1 MAEPRFVHLRVH
13 SDYSMIDGLAKIGP
27 LVKRAAA
34 LGMPALAVTD
44 FTNLCGLVKFYG
56 SAHGAGIK
64 PIIGA
69 DFCVQSDMLGDE
81 LAQLTVLAKN
91 NQGYQN
97 LTLLISE
104 AYQRGYGPAGPTI
117 DRDWLI
123 KHREGL
129 ILLSGGRMGDVGKFL
144 VRGNQSLVD
153 QCLDFYQEYFPD
165 SYYLELIRTGRPD
178 EENYLHAA
186 VALAT
191 ARSLPVV
198 ATNDVRFIDE
208 SDFDAHE
215 IRVAI
220 HDGFTLVD
228 PKRPKNYSPQQF
240 MRDEEQ
246 MCELF
251 ADIPEALINSV
262 EIAKRCNVTIRL
274 GEYFLPQFPTG
285 DMSTEDFLVEKSR
298 QGLEERLEFL
308 FPDPEV
314 RAQKRPEYDERL
326 DIELK
331 VINQMGFPGYFLI
344 VMEFIQWS
352 KDNGVPVGP
361 GRGSGAGSL
370 VAYAL
375 KITDLDPLEF
385 DLLFERFLNPERVSM
400 PDFDVDFCMEK
411 RDLVIEHVAE
421 MYGRD
426 AVSQIITFG
435 TMAAKAVIRDVGR
448 VLGHPYGFVDRI
460 SKLVPPEPGMTLEKA
475 FEAEP
480 QFAEIYEADE
490 EVRALIDMARKLEGV
505 TRNAGKHAGG
515 VVIAPT
521 KITDFAPLYCDAE
534 GNNPVTQFDKNDV
547 EYAGLVK
554 FDFLGLRTLTIIN
567 WALEMINAR
576 RAKTGLEPIDIA
588 SIPLEDK
595 KASIC
600 CNARKRRQYF
610 SLNPAE

>member
-1 MAEPRFVHLRVH
+1 MAEPRFIHLRVH
-13 SDYSMIDGLAKIGP
+13 SDYSMIDGLAKTAP

-34 LGMPALAVTD
+34 LAMPALAITD

-69 DFCVQSDMLGDE
+69 DFHVQSEELGDE
-81 LAQLTVLAKN
+81 LAQLTVLASN
-91 NQGYQN
+91 NEGYQN
-97 LTLLISE
+97 LTLLISR
-104 AYQRGYGPAGPTI
+104 AYQRGYGAAGPTI

-123 KHREGL
+123 EHREGL
-129 ILLSGGRMGDVGKFL
+129 ILLSGARQGDVGKFL
-144 VRGNQSLVD
+144 LRGNQAQVD
-153 QCLDFYQEYFPD
+153 QCLDFYQQHFPD
-165 SYYLELIRTGRPD
+165 CYYLELIRTGRPD

-191 ARSLPVV
+191 ERGLPVV
-198 ATNDVRFIDE
+198 ATNDVRFLVED
-208 SDFDAHE
+208 DFDAHE

-220 HDGFTLVD
+220 HDGFTLDD
-228 PKRPKNYSPQQF
+228 PKRPRNYSPQQY
-240 MRDEEQ
+240 MRSEDE

-251 ADIPEALINSV
+251 ADIPEALLNSV

-285 DMSTEDFLVEKSR
+285 DMSTEDFLVLKSKE
-298 QGLEERLEFL
+298 GLEERLEFL

-314 RAQKRPEYDERL
+314 RAQRRPEYDERL
-326 DIELK
+326 DVELK

-352 KDNGVPVGP
+352 KDNNVPVGP

-411 RDLVIEHVAE
+411 RDKVIEHVAE
-421 MYGRD
+421 MYGRE

-448 VLGHPYGFVDRI
+448 VLGLR
-460 SKLVPPEPGMTLEKA
+460 S
-475 FEAEP
+475 
-480 QFAEIYEADE
+480 
-490 EVRALIDMARKLEGV
+490 
-505 TRNAGKHAGG
+505 
-515 VVIAPT
+515 
-521 KITDFAPLYCDAE
+521 
-534 GNNPVTQFDKNDV
+534 
-547 EYAGLVK
+547 GLV
-554 FDFLGLRTLTIIN
+554 
-567 WALEMINAR
+567 
-576 RAKTGLEPIDIA
+576 
-588 SIPLEDK
+588 
-595 KASIC
+595 
-600 CNARKRRQYF
+600 
-610 SLNPAE
+610 NP